1 MRPALLK
8 EGTRKHEDL
17 KIRKNS
23 MRGFSCFP
31 HVVFSCSSGVGD
43 IERPGL
49 FLLILAERFSLRSR
63 PNEK

>member
-1 MRPALLK
+1 
-8 EGTRKHEDL
+8 
-17 KIRKNS
+17 